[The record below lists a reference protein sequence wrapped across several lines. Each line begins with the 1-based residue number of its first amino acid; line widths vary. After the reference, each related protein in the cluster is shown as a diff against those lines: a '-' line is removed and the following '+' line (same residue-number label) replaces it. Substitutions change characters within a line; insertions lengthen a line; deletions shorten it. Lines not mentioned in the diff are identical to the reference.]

1 LPNTIKLLRE
11 IQQIDL
17 RIDALSKEE
26 AQYRESLEG
35 SGEEL
40 GAMSA
45 EVETLEAE
53 VAVLTTQK
61 NEKTEMVRQ
70 NKERIERDQ
79 VRLSEIKN
87 DKQYKAVNK
96 EISNAEKSNKLLGME
111 IDSLSDRTTEK
122 AELLA
127 EKQGVFEEKNT
138 SLESMKEGLAEKE
151 GQWTGARDG
160 FDAERAAVAKDI
172 EPRILKR
179 YERVKAG
186 SGGIGIANVKD
197 ETCLGCYIHIPPQT
211 YIHLLRGGSDII
223 DCPHCHRI
231 LYYAA
236 QTEETPA
243 GEDSDAQE
251 ASTETAAEPAPETTP
266 EAASEE
272 ATPEE
277 ITAD

>member
-1 LPNTIKLLRE
+1 LLRK

-17 RIDALSKEE
+17 RIDALIKEE
-26 AQYRESLEG
+26 AQYRASIEG

-40 GAMSA
+40 GAMTA
-45 EVETLEAE
+45 ELEALEAE
-53 VAVLTTQK
+53 VSALTTQK
-61 NEKTEMVRQ
+61 QEKEELVRL

-111 IDSLSDRTTEK
+111 IDSLSDRLTEK
-122 AELLA
+122 SALLG
-127 EKQGVFEEKNT
+127 EKQVAFGEKDNALGT
-138 SLESMKEGLAEKE
+138 MKDGLAEKE
-151 GQWTGARDG
+151 GQWSGSREGMDT
-160 FDAERAAVAKDI
+160 ERAEFSKDI
-172 EPRILKR
+172 EPRLLKR

-211 YIHLLRGGSDII
+211 YIQLLRGGSEII

-231 LYYAA
+231 LYFAA
-236 QTEETPA
+236 ETEET
-243 GEDSDAQE
+243 
-251 ASTETAAEPAPETTP
+251 STECEQAAATETVPETVP
-266 EAASEE
+266 EISG
-272 ATPEE
+272 
-277 ITAD
+277 D